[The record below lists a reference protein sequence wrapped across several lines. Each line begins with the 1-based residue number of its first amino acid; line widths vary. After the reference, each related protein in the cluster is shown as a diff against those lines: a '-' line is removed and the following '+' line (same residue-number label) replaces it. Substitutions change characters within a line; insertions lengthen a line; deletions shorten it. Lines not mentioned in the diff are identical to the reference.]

1 MQDHRPHARR
11 RPTIA
16 LLVVLL
22 TLMLM
27 AGAALLNRDFVL
39 QHALQALLRNY
50 GVTLQAVT
58 GLQWDTRSAQIQSLQ
73 VMLPGATT
81 PTRIENLRVNYA
93 LPELLRGRVQRI
105 QIDRVDLHLAAS
117 TQSTSMPPAESI
129 AATLA
134 VLQAL
139 PAFSADIATLHIA
152 PWALASSLS
161 ARTDEREFQAQW
173 RAADLL
179 LDWRSNWHD
188 EAFVS
193 SHFIPETSLLERGP
207 RPAAHTASLQLQ
219 HGSRQV
225 LRADLTIHATDSGL
239 LLDGS
244 AQMSLAPLHE
254 ALQASGIVSEFTA
267 GLAGE
272 ADLRVQATL
281 PQDTDLPVPLAL
293 TVQATH
299 GTWNRQ
305 GASVDWRLDAL
316 NLEGECQ
323 PQGDC
328 RFSQSLAG
336 VLKASSGQPLAATL
350 PELALPGG
358 VMATQIQVETRG
370 TLAWATGHWVLD
382 SPEILLHLPQL
393 RVEDREFG
401 AKVTLTAL
409 QASGESSPLRLA
421 QLETAVRLD
430 DVQGL
435 TLPYAMPPPT
445 LSATL
450 RWDGSRLT
458 SHSTLA
464 LAERLA
470 LQGELAFDTTEGQG
484 RAQVQLPATRFD
496 ADNAR
501 LSTLLQAS
509 GLPGDILAGSVAAQ
523 SQLSLSRNATG
534 SLQVSGPLEIQL
546 DGLGGFVGDT
556 AIAGLSTRFRG
567 ELDGNRLRSDGLAAL
582 SIDSV
587 DPGISLQN
595 VKTDIAL
602 DMEAG
607 RLQLA
612 GLSLDVFGGRVLSAG
627 GDLALDGSDGMLEL
641 QLERIDVERILA
653 LGAYEGVQ
661 ASGLLSGTLPVRL
674 DATGISVAAG
684 ALHAETPGGSIR
696 YTGGTGTGNSAVDFV
711 NTTLNNYRYDVL
723 DASVNYLPEGELS
736 LAIQMQGVN
745 PDNNPE
751 QRINLNLNI
760 SDNIPALLRSL
771 QAGRSVTEAVEAYL
785 QAR

>member
-16 LLVVLL
+16 LLAVLL

-27 AGAALLNRDFVL
+27 AGAALLNRDVVL
-39 QHALQALLRNY
+39 QQVLQALLRDY
-50 GVTLQAVT
+50 GVTLHEVT
-58 GLQWDTRSAQIQSLQ
+58 GLQWDTRSARIHSLQ

-81 PTRIENLRVNYA
+81 PTRIENLRVTYA
-93 LPELLRGRVQRI
+93 LPELLRGRVQQI

-117 TQSTSMPPAESI
+117 TQTSALPRAESVV
-129 AATLA
+129 ATLA
-134 VLQAL
+134 TLQAL

-152 PWALASSLS
+152 PWTLASSLS
-161 ARTDEREFQAQW
+161 ARTDEREFHAQW

-179 LDWRSNWHD
+179 LDWRNNWHD

-225 LRADLTIHATDSGL
+225 LRADLTAHATDSGL

-267 GLAGE
+267 GLAGD
-272 ADLRVQATL
+272 ADLRVQVTL
-281 PQDTDLPVPLAL
+281 PQDTDMPVPLAL

-323 PQGDC
+323 PRGEC
-328 RFSQSLAG
+328 HFSQTLAG
-336 VLKASSGQPLAATL
+336 SLKTSSGHALAATL

-358 VMATQIQVETRG
+358 VIPSQIQVATNG
-370 TLAWATGHWVLD
+370 TLAWATGRWVFD
-382 SPEILLHLPQL
+382 SPQLLLHLPQL
-393 RVEDREFG
+393 RLDDREFG
-401 AKVTLTAL
+401 AEVTLTAL
-409 QASGESSPLRLA
+409 HASGESSPLRLTELA
-421 QLETAVRLD
+421 TALRLD

-435 TLPYAMPPPT
+435 TLPFAVPIPT
-445 LSATL
+445 LSASMS
-450 RWDGSRLT
+450 WNGARLT
-458 SHSTLA
+458 INNTLQ
-464 LAERLA
+464 LAERLS
-470 LQGELAFDTTEGQG
+470 LQADLDFDTTTGLG
-484 RAQVQLPATRFD
+484 RAQVRLPDTRFD

-501 LSTLLQAS
+501 LSTLLQTS

-523 SQLSLSRNATG
+523 AQLDFTRNVTG
-534 SLQVSGPLEIQL
+534 SLEVSGPLEIQL

-556 AIAGLSTRFRG
+556 AITGLSTRFRG
-567 ELDGNRLRSDGLAAL
+567 ELDSNGLRSDGLTAL

-587 DPGISLQN
+587 DPGIPLQN
-595 VKTDIAL
+595 VKTDIGF
-602 DMEAG
+602 DMAAG
-607 RLQLA
+607 QLQLA
-612 GLSLDVFGGRVLSAG
+612 DISLDVFGGRVLSAG
-627 GDLALDGSDGMLEL
+627 GELALDGSEGMLEL
-641 QLERIDVERILA
+641 QLAGIDVERILA

-674 DATGISVAAG
+674 GAAGISVADG
-684 ALHAETPGGSIR
+684 ALRAETPGGSIR
-696 YTGGTGTGNSAVDFV
+696 YAGGTGTGNAAVDFV

-723 DASVNYLPEGELS
+723 DASVNYLPEGELT

-771 QAGRSVTEAVEAYL
+771 QAGRSITEAVEAYL

>member
-1 MQDHRPHARR
+1 MQDQRPHARR

-27 AGAALLNRDFVL
+27 AGAALLNRDVVL
-39 QHALQALLRNY
+39 QQVLQALLRDY
-50 GVTLQAVT
+50 GVTLQEMT
-58 GLQWDTRSAQIQSLQ
+58 GLQWDTRSARIHSLQ
-73 VMLPGATT
+73 VILPGATT
-81 PTRIENLRVNYA
+81 PTRIENLRVTFA
-93 LPELLRGRVQRI
+93 LPELLRGRVQQI
-105 QIDRVDLHLAAS
+105 QIDRVDLYLAAS
-117 TQSTSMPPAESI
+117 TQTTALPRAESVMTTF
-129 AATLA
+129 AT
-134 VLQAL
+134 LQAL

-161 ARTDEREFQAQW
+161 ARTDEREFHAQW
-173 RAADLL
+173 RASDLL

-193 SHFIPETSLLERGP
+193 SHFIPETSLLEPGP

-219 HGSRQV
+219 HGARQV
-225 LRADLTIHATDSGL
+225 LRADLTAHATDSGL
-239 LLDGS
+239 LLDGTV
-244 AQMSLAPLHE
+244 QTSLAPLLE
-254 ALQASGIVSEFTA
+254 ALQASGIVSDFTA
-267 GLAGE
+267 GLAGDT
-272 ADLRVQATL
+272 DLRVQVTL
-281 PQDTDLPVPLAL
+281 PQDTDMPVPLAL

-299 GTWNRQ
+299 GTWARQ
-305 GASVDWRLDAL
+305 GASIDWRLDAL
-316 NLEGECQ
+316 SLEGECQ

-336 VLKASSGQPLAATL
+336 GLKASPGQPLAAVL
-350 PELALPGG
+350 PELELPGG
-358 VMATQIQVETRG
+358 LEPTEVHVETRG
-370 TLAWATGHWVLD
+370 TLAWATGHWVFD
-382 SPEILLHLPQL
+382 SPQLLVQLPQL
-393 RVEDREFG
+393 RLDDREFG

-409 QASGESSPLRLA
+409 HASGESSPLRLA
-421 QLETAVRLD
+421 QLDTAARLD

-450 RWDGSRLT
+450 SWNGTRLT
-458 SHSTLA
+458 SNSTLQ
-464 LAERLA
+464 LAERLS
-470 LQGELAFDTTEGQG
+470 LQADLEFDNTSGLG
-484 RAQVQLPATRFD
+484 RAQLRLPATRFD

-523 SQLSLSRNATG
+523 AQLDITRHGTG
-534 SLQVSGPLEIQL
+534 SLEGSGPIEIQL

-567 ELDGNRLRSDGLAAL
+567 EVDSNGLRSDGLTAL

-587 DPGISLQN
+587 DPGIPLKN
-595 VKTDIAL
+595 VKTDIGL
-602 DMEAG
+602 DLAAG

-612 GLSLDVFGGRVLSAG
+612 GISLDVFGGRVLSAG
-627 GDLALDGSDGMLEL
+627 GELALHGSEGMLEL

-674 DATGISVAAG
+674 GAEGISVAAG

-696 YTGGTGTGNSAVDFV
+696 YAGGTGSGNAAVDFV

-723 DASVNYLPEGELS
+723 DASVNYLPDGELA

-771 QAGRSVTEAVEAYL
+771 QAGRSITEAVEAYL